1 MLLVADIGPAE
12 GVSIDL
18 LYEVLKQASRAG
30 ADVAKFRLE
39 PPGES
44 GDGDRGDAQ
53 FARRLQKW
61 CRWWDIR
68 SLVSVDSEH
77 ALEAAIKLEP
87 DGYTFEPQTVFDQ
100 PHIVEWAL
108 GEATPS
114 FIPLGWWD
122 QQKLPFGSPDRQ
134 RRYIYCRPDGPTY
147 PHQLQNMPP
156 GFGADGYFGYRD
168 RMHGIEGCLLAISK
182 GAGYIEKP
190 FTLDR
195 LLQSGQTQ
203 QVCEATPAQLRQ
215 LHELGRPLGRLAES
229 IGTRR
234 RACETVP

>member
-12 GVSIDL
+12 GVTVDL

-30 ADVAKFRLE
+30 ADVAKFRLYG
-39 PPGES
+39 PDQTG
-44 GDGDRGDAQ
+44 GVDRLDPEVAQ
-53 FARRLQKW
+53 RLQKW

-68 SLVSVDSEH
+68 SLVSVDSER
-77 ALEAAIKLEP
+77 ALEVATKLDP

-108 GEATPS
+108 EETKPS

-122 QQKLPFGSPDRQ
+122 QQKFPFGSPDRQ

-147 PHQLQNMPP
+147 PHQLQNMPS
-156 GFGADGYFGYRD
+156 GFGAEGYFGYRD
-168 RMHGIEGCLLAISK
+168 RMHGIEGCLLAISR
-182 GAGYIEKP
+182 GARYIEKP

-195 LLQSGQTQ
+195 LLQSGQSQ
-203 QVCEATPAQLRQ
+203 QVCEAIPTQLRQ
-215 LHELGRPLGRLAES
+215 LHELGRPLGRLADT
-229 IGTRR
+229 IGSRR